1 MIENKAASCGWEG
14 NYFMAFNTTVALYLI
29 GESGKLND
37 STENL
42 SEVQKGRGVTPAPD
56 STISVKCYG
65 LEKSIE
71 KNISK
76 RYYCSDKT
84 RIKDVL
90 RCIIIIIHFQQ
101 KARPEINI

>member
-14 NYFMAFNTTVALYLI
+14 NYFMAFNTTVALYLM

-42 SEVQKGRGVTPAPD
+42 SEVQKGRGVTPHPIRRF
-56 STISVKCYG
+56 SQVLRYR
-65 LEKSIE
+65 KSIE

>member
-1 MIENKAASCGWEG
+1 
-14 NYFMAFNTTVALYLI
+14 MAFNTTVALYLM

-42 SEVQKGRGVTPAPD
+42 SEVQKGRGVTPHPIRRF
-56 STISVKCYG
+56 SQVLRYR
-65 LEKSIE
+65 KSIE

>member
-14 NYFMAFNTTVALYLI
+14 NYFMAFNKTVALDLM

-42 SEVQKGRGVTPAPD
+42 SGVRKVGERPRTRFD
-56 STISVKCYG
+56 DSVKCYG
-65 LEKSIE
+65 IQKSIE

-76 RYYCSDKT
+76 RYYCSNQTK
-84 RIKDVL
+84 IKDVL